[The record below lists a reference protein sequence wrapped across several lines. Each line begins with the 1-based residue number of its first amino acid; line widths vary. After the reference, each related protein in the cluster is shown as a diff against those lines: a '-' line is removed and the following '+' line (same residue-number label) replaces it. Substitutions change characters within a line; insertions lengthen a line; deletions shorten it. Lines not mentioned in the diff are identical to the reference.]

1 MGKPRSTAR
10 APGQIPA
17 KVYNLAVLEITST
30 EARQRW
36 AETLDAAKQGPVRI
50 TSHGREVA
58 VVMSVELADRALA
71 ALEDAMDVA
80 AAEAALADPSPRVAL
95 EDVARELGLSLDE

>member
-1 MGKPRSTAR
+1 MSE
-10 APGQIPA
+10 
-17 KVYNLAVLEITST
+17 LTST

>member
-1 MGKPRSTAR
+1 M
-10 APGQIPA
+10 
-17 KVYNLAVLEITST
+17 YNSAMPEITST

-36 AETLDAAKQGPVRI
+36 AETLDAAKKSPVRI

-58 VVMSVELADRALA
+58 VVMSVELADKALA
-71 ALEDAMDVA
+71 ALDDVLDAA
-80 AAEAALADPSPRVAL
+80 AAEAALADPQPRVAL

>member
-1 MGKPRSTAR
+1 MQRALEAR
-10 APGQIPA
+10 HA
-17 KVYNLAVLEITST
+17 NLYDLAMSGVSAT

-36 AETLDAAKQGPVRI
+36 AETLDAAKKSPVRI

-71 ALEDAMDVA
+71 ALEDAEDAA
-80 AAEAALADPSPRVAL
+80 AAEAALADPSPRVSLADL
-95 EDVARELGLSLDE
+95 ARELGITLDE